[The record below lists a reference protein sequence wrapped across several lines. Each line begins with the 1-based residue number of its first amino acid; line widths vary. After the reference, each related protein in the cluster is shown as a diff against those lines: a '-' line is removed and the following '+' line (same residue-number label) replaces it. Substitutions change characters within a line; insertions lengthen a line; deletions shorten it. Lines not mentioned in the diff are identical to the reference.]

1 MDTKSYFKNLT
12 RSINYAVDDL
22 LKVKYPS
29 TYNLKNIKKAI
40 SEGNAEYR
48 QARDAARRAEAT
60 NILRPATIPFDK
72 DTALMNLKLDLKS
85 GNFYN
90 KNRIKAYEDK
100 AMENAFNM
108 TLNQSMDNV
117 SNSFGVLANS
127 INRQNKLTVQV
138 ANSQMQNANRTAM
151 FQDQLSKK
159 RHSDSLFLNKVI
171 NDNIVNI
178 ANFNNNKLAPFLDQ
192 SLNYYRDSMIE
203 LRKQNMTLIELKDN
217 YKTVN
222 YNTLNPKSIGM
233 GQTNM
238 EKAFGGGFNA

>member
-100 AMENAFNM
+100 AMENAFTTSDYHTTYNGESVHYSD
-108 TLNQSMDNV
+108 LVDLQSLLD
-117 SNSFGVLANS
+117 FW
-127 INRQNKLTVQV
+127 
-138 ANSQMQNANRTAM
+138 
-151 FQDQLSKK
+151 
-159 RHSDSLFLNKVI
+159 
-171 NDNIVNI
+171 IVNELF
-178 ANFNNNKLAPFLDQ
+178 FNEDFMKKSTYF
-192 SLNYYRDSMIE
+192 
-203 LRKQNMTLIELKDN
+203 
-217 YKTVN
+217 YKEVN
-222 YNTLNPKSIGM
+222 EKAYMGPIWDMDWAASGA
-233 GQTNM
+233 GQTSYYN
-238 EKAFGGGFNA
+238 KWQTQYFSANAQA